1 MSIHNGVITQGT
13 REGRRELQETLQAE
27 RRVTSGR
34 ARSLAQQTQSEQ
46 IASLARLGPLLS
58 LPMSTGH
65 LEESRCAMR
74 LRSLRAG
81 CLVVGVLYTRHG

>member
-1 MSIHNGVITQGT
+1 VSIHYGVITQGT

-27 RRVTSGR
+27 RRVTRGGALIGTANAKRTDS
-34 ARSLAQQTQSEQ
+34 Q
-46 IASLARLGPLLS
+46 LARLGPLLS
-58 LPMSTGH
+58 PPMSTGH

-74 LRSLRAG
+74 LRSLSAG